1 MIYPQG
7 MRFATQPDRT
17 SGARPVICL
26 NQITKRYALYDNTVQ
41 EVRDYL
47 GVGAKGVRQKLAL
60 DGINLTIAHGE
71 RVGVV
76 GHNGS
81 GKTTLLR
88 IICGT
93 TQPSSGTIKIDGTVQ
108 ALMQTGFGFSD
119 ELTGLENIHN
129 ALVYNGLPDH
139 ALAEAE
145 ADIIDFVEL
154 GEFLRHPIKT
164 YSLGMRARLE
174 FATATAIRPSVLAI
188 DEVLGAGDG
197 YFVHKCAER
206 MRKLVSG
213 TTLLL
218 VSHALDQIREYC
230 ERVIWMDGGRLRED
244 GPTDQVLD
252 HYRDHMLAL
261 AAKLDTPTTV
271 QSLEAGAA
279 AGVRS
284 TTEVFLER
292 ARALMEPKDIHGDAI
307 TQFEYGDQGRR
318 HMVMASGDALELRL
332 RLCLTRPLKPVV
344 LGFSGEGSLLFELDG
359 GAALPAGKHCLRLH
373 QPRLGIGVG
382 HYVLV
387 AALREPYAVD
397 KTDGAVQAL
406 GADLLDLQMAPTN
419 WSEPPMVH
427 MDGEWISGATRTP
440 LLSKL
445 TAWV

>member
-1 MIYPQG
+1 MIHPQG
-7 MRFATQPDRT
+7 VKLPAHPDNA
-17 SGARPVICL
+17 SAARPVISL
-26 NQITKRYALYDNTVQ
+26 HQVSKRYALYDNTVQ
-41 EVRDYL
+41 EVRNYL
-47 GVGAKGVRQKLAL
+47 GVGAKDVRQKLAL

-93 TQPSSGTIKIDGTVQ
+93 TQPSEGTIKIDGTVQ

-119 ELTGLENIHN
+119 ELSGLENIYN
-129 ALVYNGLPDH
+129 ALIYNGLPDH

-230 ERVIWMDGGRLRED
+230 ERVIWMDGGHLRED
-244 GPTDQVLD
+244 GPTDMVLD

-261 AAKLDTPTTV
+261 AAKLDAPATV

-292 ARALMEPKDIHGDAI
+292 ARALIEPVDIHGDAI
-307 TQFEYGDQGRR
+307 SQFEYGDQEKR
-318 HMVMASGDALELRL
+318 HKVMESGDALELRL
-332 RLCLTRPLKPVV
+332 TLRLTRPLKPVV

-359 GAALPAGKHCLRLH
+359 GTALPAGKHCLRLH
-373 QPRLGIGVG
+373 QPRLGVGVG
-382 HYVLV
+382 NYVLV
-387 AALREPYAVD
+387 AALREPHAAD
-397 KTDGAVQAL
+397 QADGPVHAL

-427 MDGEWISGATRTP
+427 MDGEWTSGAARTP
-440 LLSKL
+440 LKSKL

>member
-1 MIYPQG
+1 MMHLHG
-7 MRFATQPDRT
+7 RQPPTRPV
-17 SGARPVICL
+17 SASAARPVISL
-26 NQITKRYALYDNTVQ
+26 NHVTKRYELYDNSVQ
-41 EVRDYL
+41 EVRNYL
-47 GVGAKGVRQKLAL
+47 GMGAKGVRQKVAL
-60 DGINLTIAHGE
+60 DAINLTIAHGE

-93 TQPSSGTIKIDGTVQ
+93 TRPSEGTIKIDGTVQ

-119 ELTGLENIHN
+119 ELNGLDNIHN
-129 ALVYNGLPDH
+129 ALVYNDLPDD
-139 ALAEAE
+139 ALAQAE

-188 DEVLGAGDG
+188 DEVLSAGDG

-230 ERVIWMDGGRLRED
+230 ERTLWLDGGHLRED
-244 GPTDQVLD
+244 GPTEQVLD
-252 HYRDHMLAL
+252 HYRDYMLAL
-261 AAKLDTPTTV
+261 AAKLDTPPTV
-271 QSLEAGAA
+271 QSLETGAA
-279 AGVRS
+279 AATRS
-284 TTEVFLER
+284 TKEIFLER
-292 ARALMEPKDIHGDAI
+292 AHALIEPTDLHGHAI
-307 TQFEYGDQGRR
+307 IQFEFGDQERR
-318 HMVMASGDALELRL
+318 LKVMESGDALELRL
-332 RLCLTRPLKPVV
+332 TLCLARPLKPVV
-344 LGFSGEGSLLFELDG
+344 LGFSSEGSLLFELDG
-359 GAALPAGKHCLRLH
+359 GAALPAGKHHLRLH

-382 HYVLV
+382 TYVLM
-387 AALREPYAVD
+387 AALREPDYP
-397 KTDGAVQAL
+397 DGAVHTL
-406 GADLLDLQMAPTN
+406 GADLLNLQMAPTN

-427 MDGEWISGATRTP
+427 MDGEWTSGAARTP
-440 LLSKL
+440 LQSKL

>member
-1 MIYPQG
+1 MTHPQG
-7 MRFATQPDRT
+7 MKFSSQPDNA
-17 SGARPVICL
+17 SAVHPVISL
-26 NQITKRYALYDNTVQ
+26 HQVSKRYALYDNAVQ
-41 EVRDYL
+41 EVRNYL
-47 GVGAKGVRQKLAL
+47 GVSAKGVRQKLAL

-93 TQPSSGTIKIDGTVQ
+93 TKPSEGTVKIDGTVQ

-119 ELTGLENIHN
+119 ELSGLENIHN
-129 ALVYNGLPDH
+129 ALIYNGLPDH
-139 ALAEAE
+139 ALAE

-230 ERVIWMDGGRLRED
+230 ERVIWMDSGYLRED

-252 HYRDHMLAL
+252 HYRDHMLSL
-261 AAKLDTPTTV
+261 AAKLDAPATV

-279 AGVRS
+279 AGARS

-292 ARALMEPKDIHGDAI
+292 ARALIEPVDIHGDAI
-307 TQFEYGDQGRR
+307 IQFEYGDQESR
-318 HMVMASGDALELRL
+318 HKVMECGGALELRL
-332 RLCLTRPLKPVV
+332 TLCLTRPLKPVV

-359 GAALPAGKHCLRLH
+359 GTALPAGKHCLRLY

-382 HYVLV
+382 NYVLV
-387 AALREPYAVD
+387 AALCEPLAVD
-397 KTDGAVQAL
+397 YADGSVHAL

-427 MDGEWISGATRTP
+427 MDGEWTSGAARTP
-440 LLSKL
+440 LQSKL

>member
-1 MIYPQG
+1 MIRPRG
-7 MRFATQPDRT
+7 MKLTNQPVST
-17 SGARPVICL
+17 SGARPVISL

-47 GVGAKGVRQKLAL
+47 GVGTKGVRQKLAL

-93 TQPSSGTIKIDGTVQ
+93 TQPSEGTIKIDGTVQ

-244 GPTDQVLD
+244 GPVDQVLE

-261 AAKLDTPTTV
+261 AAKLDTATTNSPLAASAATGAP
-271 QSLEAGAA
+271 SLSEA
-279 AGVRS
+279 
-284 TTEVFLER
+284 FLER
-292 ARALMEPKDIHGDAI
+292 VRALIEPSDIHGDAI
-307 TQFEYGDQGRR
+307 IRFEYGDQEGRQK
-318 HMVMASGDALELRL
+318 VMESGDALDLRL
-332 RLCLTRPLKPVV
+332 SVCLTRSLKPVV
-344 LGFSGEGSLLFELDG
+344 LGFSGEGSFLFELDG
-359 GAALPAGKHCLRLH
+359 GAALQAGRHCLRLY

-382 HYVLV
+382 NYVLV
-387 AALREPYAVD
+387 AALREPCAAD
-397 KTDGAVQAL
+397 QAAGAVHAL

-427 MDGEWISGATRTP
+427 MDGEWTSGAVRTP
-440 LLSKL
+440 LQSKL